1 MFRTP
6 DEMAFWVHDRAEG
19 LERAARD
26 HRRTTAAIGARSPRP
41 VAALRR
47 AVGFGLI
54 GVGQRLAGDTAAAGR
69 GAGRPAA
76 TGNAT

>member
-19 LERAARD
+19 MERAARE
-26 HRRTTAAIGARSPRP
+26 HRRTVAATGTRPPHP

-47 AVGFGLI
+47 AVGLGLI
-54 GVGQRLAGDTAAAGR
+54 GVGQRLAGDAAPDGR
-69 GAGRPAA
+69 PAPRPAA
-76 TGNAT
+76 TGTAA